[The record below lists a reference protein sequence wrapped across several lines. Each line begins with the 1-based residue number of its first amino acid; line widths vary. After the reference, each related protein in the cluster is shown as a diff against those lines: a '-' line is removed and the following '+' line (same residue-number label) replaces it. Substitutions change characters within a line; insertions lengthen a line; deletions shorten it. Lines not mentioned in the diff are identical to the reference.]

1 MRAANKLYQRH
12 FLVVSPPRTNDDP
25 REPVAQHPAPTAL
38 SWGTCSFAMHTI
50 GAVHCVQNLEWTCCN
65 GLTAWGAMGKL
76 TTHVLN
82 LAAGIPAAGM
92 RIELRPAP
100 ATSSEAVDL
109 TRPPPPITAAQTNA
123 DGRCTAPLLEGAA
136 FRIGRYTL
144 TFHVA
149 AYFRALGQELPEPPF
164 LDEVV
169 IAFGIADPARDYHLP
184 LLVSPWSYSTYR
196 GS

>member
-1 MRAANKLYQRH
+1 
-12 FLVVSPPRTNDDP
+12 
-25 REPVAQHPAPTAL
+25 
-38 SWGTCSFAMHTI
+38 
-50 GAVHCVQNLEWTCCN
+50 
-65 GLTAWGAMGKL
+65 MGKL

-92 RIELRPAP
+92 LIELHDSGA
-100 ATSSEAVDL
+100 S
-109 TRPPPPITAAQTNA
+109 PPRLLAQNRTNE
-123 DGRCTAPLLEGAA
+123 DGRCAKPLLEGSSL
-136 FRIGRYTL
+136 RSGRYTL

-149 AYFRALGQELPEPPF
+149 EYFRSVGLPVSQPPF

-169 IAFGIADPARDYHLP
+169 VQFGIADPQQNYHVP

>member
-1 MRAANKLYQRH
+1 
-12 FLVVSPPRTNDDP
+12 
-25 REPVAQHPAPTAL
+25 
-38 SWGTCSFAMHTI
+38 
-50 GAVHCVQNLEWTCCN
+50 
-65 GLTAWGAMGKL
+65 MGKL

-82 LAAGIPAAGM
+82 VAAGIPAAGM
-92 RIELRPAP
+92 RIELRAAA
-100 ATSSEAVDL
+100 ATSSGDPSRV
-109 TRPPPPITAAQTNA
+109 PPPIATAQTNA
-123 DGRCTAPLLEGAA
+123 DGRCPAPLLEGAA

-149 AYFRALGQELPEPPF
+149 AYFRAFGHELPEPPF

-169 IAFGIADPARDYHLP
+169 IAFGIADPNRHYHVP